1 MKNLCIY
8 EQLKSM
14 LDYDNFNISEFSEN
28 NESDFFTIE
37 TYVEDYY
44 LTINQE
50 GNKLELVIEKYN
62 TIEEEYYVIEKR
74 YYKTAKGAYNKIVD
88 LIRE

>member
-28 NESDFFTIE
+28 NESDFFIIE